1 MFPPGRGMLRIPI
14 YTPPSTH
21 LFIFY
26 DVLRNGSIKGYH
38 PVFGAEL
45 NLGIPG
51 SLVSCVGK
59 NGMVLVAAGTHS
71 LLPCPVLSWRLKE
84 CYRLDF

>member
-1 MFPPGRGMLRIPI
+1 MSRIPI

-21 LFIFY
+21 LFFFMMFSET
-26 DVLRNGSIKGYH
+26 VLSKNI
-38 PVFGAEL
+38 GAEL